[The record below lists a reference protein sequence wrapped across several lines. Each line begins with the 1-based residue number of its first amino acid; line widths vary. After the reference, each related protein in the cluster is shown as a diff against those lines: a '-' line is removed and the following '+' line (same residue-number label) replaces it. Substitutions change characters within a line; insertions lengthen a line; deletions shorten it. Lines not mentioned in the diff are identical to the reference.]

1 MKACIIIVGDEI
13 LIGQVTDT
21 NSGWIAQQLFSIG
34 ISVVSIMTVSDKLDD
49 IQDALRKATSC
60 ADIILMTGGLGPTKD
75 DITKIA
81 LADFLGVGMY
91 FDMAVY
97 DRIKTMFA
105 KLNRTLSPHHH
116 NQCNMPEGVELIHNS
131 MGTAPGMLFRKD
143 DNIIISMPG
152 VPFEMKAIMNEYV
165 VSMLQGMT
173 KQHLFHYT
181 INTACTGETII
192 ENLISAIVDS
202 MPSHISVAYL
212 PAIGEVKLRLTGQ
225 GMDYDLLKSEIM
237 AFAGKITDRLG
248 NIVYGFNDTN
258 LETALMHLCI
268 NKKIKVTTAESC
280 TGGSVAARIVSISG
294 SSDYFKGSI
303 VAYSNEIKHRIL
315 HVGNDTLEQYGAV
328 SERTVTEM
336 VDGALDGLQAD
347 VAVAISGIAGPGGGT
362 PEKPVGTIWI
372 CAGNKSQKDTFLL
385 KSGKNRQLNIQA
397 ATQYALNMLRLFI
410 IKNIV

>member
-1 MKACIIIVGDEI
+1 
-13 LIGQVTDT
+13 
-21 NSGWIAQQLFSIG
+21 
-34 ISVVSIMTVSDKLDD
+34 
-49 IQDALRKATSC
+49 
-60 ADIILMTGGLGPTKD
+60 
-75 DITKIA
+75 
-81 LADFLGVGMY
+81 
-91 FDMAVY
+91 
-97 DRIKTMFA
+97 
-105 KLNRTLSPHHH
+105 
-116 NQCNMPEGVELIHNS
+116 MPEGVELIHNS

-152 VPFEMKAIMNEYV
+152 VPFEMKAIMNKYV